1 MYSIYIK
8 RIIDFIV
15 AVLGLLLLSPLLLVI
30 TFCLFFA
37 NNRKPFFFQ
46 TRPGLNEKLFN
57 IVKFKTMTDA
67 KDSNGNLLPDG
78 ERMTKIGNF
87 VRKTSLDELPQLLNV
102 LQGRMSMV
110 GPRPDI
116 VGYYDQLIGENRNIL
131 ALKPGLTS
139 EAAIKY
145 ANEEQVLAQ
154 QENPLLYNDTILF
167 PDKVRM
173 NLAYYYNHTF
183 WGDIKIIWKT
193 LVSLI

>member
-1 MYSIYIK
+1 MSKQIFDRCFALFGLVLLFPIFITCWVLAAIDTHSNGLFLQT
-8 RIIDFIV
+8 RI
-15 AVLGLLLLSPLLLVI
+15 GQYG
-30 TFCLFFA
+30 
-37 NNRKPFFFQ
+37 KPFTIYKLRTMHCK
-46 TRPGLNEKLFN
+46 TRNVSN
-57 IVKFKTMTDA
+57 IGAFLRRYKF
-67 KDSNGNLLPDG
+67 
-78 ERMTKIGNF
+78 
-87 VRKTSLDELPQLLNV
+87 DELPQLANV
-102 LQGRMSMV
+102 CLGTMSIV

-116 VGYYDQLIGENRNIL
+116 VGSYDKLQGEERKVL
-131 ALKPGLTS
+131 ELKPGLTS

-193 LVSLI
+193 LVSLY